1 MEMIQYAWKLAL
13 TGFLTSIMFV
23 VLWFALMLII
33 ATIINATGN
42 RKL

>member
-13 TGFLTSIMFV
+13 TGFLTSFMFV
-23 VLWFALMLII
+23 VLWLALMLII
-33 ATIINATGN
+33 VTIINATGN

>member
-1 MEMIQYAWKLAL
+1 MEIIQHAWKLAL
-13 TGFLTSIMFV
+13 TGFLTSFMFV

-42 RKL
+42 KKL